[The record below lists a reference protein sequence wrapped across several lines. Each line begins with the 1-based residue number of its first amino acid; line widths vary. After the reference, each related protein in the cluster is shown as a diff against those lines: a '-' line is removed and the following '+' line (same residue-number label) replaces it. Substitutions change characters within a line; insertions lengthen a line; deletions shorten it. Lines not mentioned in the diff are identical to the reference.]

1 MVVLYAG
8 ESLQCDC
15 EGKILFLAGPT
26 TRRENPSREE
36 LTSWRADA
44 LNILQRLNFQG
55 VVCIPEPYTGAH
67 DAQVSWEQEWLK
79 KATTIIFWI
88 DRRYQIG
95 QYATTTNL
103 EFGQYIG
110 QGEPKV
116 VYGRPT
122 DADAIKSNDWHAE
135 NNNVKIF
142 EDISALL
149 QYAISL

>member
-8 ESLQCDC
+8 ELLQCDC

-26 TRRENPSREE
+26 TRRENPSREQ
-36 LTSWRADA
+36 LTPWRVEA
-44 LNILQRLNFQG
+44 LKILERLNFQG

-79 KATTIIFWI
+79 RATIIFWI
-88 DRRYQIG
+88 DRRYQID

-116 VYGRPT
+116 VYGRPP
-122 DADAIKSNDWHAE
+122 DADAIKSNDWHAK

-142 EDISALL
+142 DNLEALL
-149 QYAISL
+149 KHAIAL